1 MTQRRFPRALTIAGS
16 DSGAGAGIQADLKTF
31 AALGVYGTSAITAI
45 TAQNSIGV
53 SRVHALPPDMVRAQI
68 DAVMEDIGADAVK
81 IGMLANAGII
91 EAVADAMPAH
101 GLDKVV
107 LDPVMVAASGD
118 RLLDEDAVSVLRE
131 RLVPRA
137 LVVTPNL
144 DEAALLA
151 GMDVSGREDMEKA
164 ARRILEMGVR
174 AVLVKGG
181 HLGEDSEVMDVFVSE
196 RDTITIMN
204 RRLDLEGHGTGCTL
218 SSALAAFL
226 ARGMALEEALHEA
239 SAYLHEALRLGF
251 RVGTGNPVVL
261 EHFWPQRHGP

>member
-1 MTQRRFPRALTIAGS
+1 MSRRRFPRALTIAGS

-31 AALGVYGTSAITAI
+31 AALGVYGTSAVTAI
-45 TAQNSIGV
+45 TAQNSVGV
-53 SRVHALPPDMVRAQI
+53 RDVHPVPPDMIRAQI
-68 DAVMEDIGADAVK
+68 DAVVEDIGTDTVK
-81 IGMLANAGII
+81 IGMLANAGVI
-91 EAVADAMPAH
+91 EAVADALRAH
-101 GLDKVV
+101 GLEKVV

-118 RLLDEDAVSVLRE
+118 RLLDEDAVTVLRE

-144 DEAALLA
+144 DEAALLSGMEVA
-151 GMDVSGREDMEKA
+151 GRDDMEKA
-164 ARRILEMGVR
+164 ARRMLEMGAH

-181 HLGEDSEVMDVFVSE
+181 HLGEGSEVMDLFVSE
-196 RDTITIMN
+196 HDTITIMN
-204 RRLDLEGHGTGCTL
+204 RRLPLEGHGTGCTL

-251 RVGTGNPVVL
+251 HVGAGKPVVL